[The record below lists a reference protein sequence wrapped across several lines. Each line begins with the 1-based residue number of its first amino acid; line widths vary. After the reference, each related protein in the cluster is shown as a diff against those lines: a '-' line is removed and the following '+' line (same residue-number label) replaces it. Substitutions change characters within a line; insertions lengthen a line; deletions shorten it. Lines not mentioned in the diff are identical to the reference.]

1 MSPVVTQSLVL
12 SRLNYGEADRIL
24 TILTPDQGKVS
35 VIAKGVRKKNSKLAG
50 GIELFSV
57 NDVSFISG
65 KSELKTLT
73 SSRLHTH
80 FSHIAKD
87 LDRANAAYE
96 ILKLIKKHKSDDL
109 PSDYFEITV
118 DTLCLLD
125 ETSVAVNLA
134 LCWFYMQLLMLEG
147 HSPNLGSDTAG
158 NTLQEKDNFLF
169 DFDAMAFVP
178 QASGPYDSSHVRL
191 LRALGSSA
199 KAMTRLQLELRI
211 VDECLTLL
219 RNLHNANLS

>member
-1 MSPVVTQSLVL
+1 MSPVVTQALVL

-24 TILTPDQGKVS
+24 TLLTPDQGKVS

-50 GIELFSV
+50 GIELFSI

-96 ILKLIKKHKSDDL
+96 VLKLIKKHKSDDL
-109 PSDYFEITV
+109 PSDYFRITV

-125 ETSVAVNLA
+125 ETSVAADLA
-134 LCWFYMQLLMLEG
+134 LCWFYMQLLTLEG
-147 HSPNLGSDTAG
+147 HTPNLKTDNRGR
-158 NTLQEKDNFLF
+158 TLQEQDSFVF
-169 DFDAMAFVP
+169 DFDSMAFTP
-178 QASGPYDSSHVRL
+178 KKNAPYSSSHVRL
-191 LRALGSSA
+191 MRALGSSA
-199 KAMTRLQLELRI
+199 KAVKRLQAEDT
-211 VDECLTLL
+211 VVSSVLTLL
-219 RNLHNANLS
+219 RNLQSAN